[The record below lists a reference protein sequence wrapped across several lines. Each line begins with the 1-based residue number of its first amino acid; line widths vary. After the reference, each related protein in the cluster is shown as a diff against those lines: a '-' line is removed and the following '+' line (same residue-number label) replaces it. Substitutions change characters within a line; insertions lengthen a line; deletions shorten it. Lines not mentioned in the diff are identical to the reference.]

1 MIKKKKT
8 TFVHRAG
15 NTVHP
20 DLTEQ
25 SRPISSVIITLNLL
39 PLLGGGGR
47 ADLEASEKDLVTV
60 LPHDEGTGGADE
72 RLGQVQHDLE
82 QEVECECP
90 SYRLTVADSLVGEG
104 AGYWVIL
111 MQFAHA
117 VLSHVLTAQATGL

>member
-1 MIKKKKT
+1 M
-8 TFVHRAG
+8 
-15 NTVHP
+15 
-20 DLTEQ
+20 
-25 SRPISSVIITLNLL
+25 
-39 PLLGGGGR
+39 
-47 ADLEASEKDLVTV
+47 

-90 SYRLTVADSLVGEG
+90 SYHLTVADSLVGEG

-117 VLSHVLTAQATGL
+117 VLSHVLTAQATGLWVVVSSKRHDQHWNDQADCTQDEVQEL